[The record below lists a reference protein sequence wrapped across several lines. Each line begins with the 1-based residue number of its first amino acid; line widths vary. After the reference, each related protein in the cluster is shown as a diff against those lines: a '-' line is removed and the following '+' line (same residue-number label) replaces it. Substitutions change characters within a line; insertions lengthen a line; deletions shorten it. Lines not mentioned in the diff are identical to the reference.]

1 MSRFTDFFRGIFKKD
16 FMDTPVDFASYRSS
30 VSEDET
36 YVAIQAHALFTVID
50 LIATLLSKC
59 DFKVYK
65 NGEEYRKQMY
75 DILNFQPN
83 RNQNAVEFKKEI
95 FTKLLYRK
103 EVLVVQKKDQLLI
116 ADTYNCEERVLKDY
130 LFTEVS
136 RQDFTFNNAFSM
148 RDVIFLKYGNVN
160 IDKFMDNIFD
170 FYTKLMA
177 TAAKKYMRSAE
188 EKGILKVSARAQGDP
203 SYEDTFKE
211 LMNEYFKEYF
221 GKGNSV
227 LPLFEGYEYAP
238 GTAESTKKYSNEI
251 TDVCTIFE
259 QALIRAAQA
268 YKVPPSLVRGDVA
281 SINDAYNVMLT
292 NCIDPIA
299 ELVSRELT
307 IKLFSQEE
315 RIKGCSI
322 EVDTTSVKH
331 TDLFDIASG
340 ADKLIASGATSINEV
355 RHHAG
360 LKEIDEEFAD
370 IHYITKNYQTADM
383 AANGEEDSNNAN
395 NSNSVQGGSQT
406 GTDSGSGSSE
416 EEP

>member
-1 MSRFTDFFRGIFKKD
+1 MKITDFFRGIFKR
-16 FMDTPVDFASYRSS
+16 DFAEKISDFSTYSS
-30 VSEDET
+30 VPDDST

-59 DFKVYK
+59 DFKVFR
-65 NGEEYRKQMY
+65 NGEEYNKQMF

-83 RNQNAVEFKKEI
+83 RNQNSVEWKKEI
-95 FTKLLYRK
+95 FTKLLYYN
-103 EVLVVQKKDQLLI
+103 EVLVVQKKDQFLI
-116 ADTYNCEERVLKDY
+116 ADSYTLEQRVLKDY
-130 LFTEVS
+130 LFTDVS

-148 RDVIFLKYGNVN
+148 RDVIYLKYSNVN
-160 IDKFMDNIFD
+160 ISKFMDNIFD
-170 FYTKLMA
+170 FYTKLMS
-177 TAAKKYMRSAE
+177 TAAKKYFRSAE

-203 SYEDTFKE
+203 NYEETFKE
-211 LMNEYFKEYF
+211 LMNEYFADYF

-227 LPLFEGYEYAP
+227 LPLFEGYEYEP

-307 IKLFSQEE
+307 IKLFTQEE
-315 RIKGCSI
+315 RINGCSI
-322 EVDTTSVKH
+322 EVDTTAVKH
-331 TDLFDIASG
+331 SDLFDIASG
-340 ADKLIASGATSINEV
+340 ADKLIASGAASIDEV
-355 RHHAG
+355 RKHAG
-360 LKEIDEEFAD
+360 LKELNEDWSIK
-370 IHYITKNYQTADM
+370 HYITKNYQTADM
-383 AANGEEDSNNAN
+383 AASGEEGGENNVN
-395 NSNSVQGGSQT
+395 NSNSVQSGTET
-406 GTDSGSGSSE
+406 GTESGTGNTESE
-416 EEP
+416 ES